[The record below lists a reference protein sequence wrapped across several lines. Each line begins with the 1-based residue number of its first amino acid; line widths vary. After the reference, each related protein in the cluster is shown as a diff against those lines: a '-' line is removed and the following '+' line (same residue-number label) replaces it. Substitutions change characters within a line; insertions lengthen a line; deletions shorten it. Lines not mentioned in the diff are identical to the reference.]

1 MVKKIL
7 SIVITLIWMLLIF
20 NFSNANAQSSS
31 SISDG
36 IIRNTI
42 HFITKID
49 KNSKEMDKYIKT
61 YSFPL
66 RKCAHFIEYFILGIL
81 VSNMLYTLGMK
92 RKYVLLAS
100 IICVIY
106 ALTDE
111 FHQTFIDGRSGQ
123 ISDVFLDSSGSLI
136 ATVVFYT
143 YINTKIKRLIHK

>member
-1 MVKKIL
+1 
-7 SIVITLIWMLLIF
+7 
-20 NFSNANAQSSS
+20 
-31 SISDG
+31 
-36 IIRNTI
+36 
-42 HFITKID
+42 
-49 KNSKEMDKYIKT
+49 
-61 YSFPL
+61 
-66 RKCAHFIEYFILGIL
+66 
-81 VSNMLYTLGMK
+81 MLYTLGMK

-100 IICVIY
+100 IICIIY